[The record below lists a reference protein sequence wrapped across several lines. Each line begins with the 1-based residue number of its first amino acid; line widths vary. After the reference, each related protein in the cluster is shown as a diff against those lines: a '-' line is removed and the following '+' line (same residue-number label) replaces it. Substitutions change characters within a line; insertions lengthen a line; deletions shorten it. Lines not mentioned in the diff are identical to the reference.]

1 MAFYRITMKST
12 LATLTAFAAFLCSSQ
27 AAIVWTGA
35 TSTDPFDD
43 SNWDFSGSGVSAVD
57 ANVSVADD
65 LLIANGTIE
74 IPNLAGQQ
82 RVQIGNG
89 FAMTLD
95 NSTLGLVAGGNDGT
109 GGQPGSAGV
118 NINLTNGS
126 QFNPFFI
133 VNAVSLDIDSTSS
146 ATFGGGGN
154 PVNISTINLTFG
166 STLAFRAET
175 PAAFTAE
182 HLGKITVNGAPA
194 VDGVNIQIAPF
205 NGGSGSVITAIPEPS
220 SAVLLGFAGLALVL
234 RRRK

>member
-1 MAFYRITMKST
+1 MKTHLAT
-12 LATLTAFAAFLCSSQ
+12 LATLAVFAAFLCPSQ

-43 SNWDFSGSGVSAVD
+43 TNWDFSGSGVSAVD
-57 ANVSVADD
+57 SNVSVADD
-65 LLIANGTIE
+65 ISIINGSIE
-74 IPNLAGQQ
+74 IPNLNGQQ
-82 RVQIGNG
+82 RLQLGNG
-89 FAMTLD
+89 FTMTLD

-109 GGQPGSAGV
+109 GGQPGSTGMS
-118 NINLTNGS
+118 INLTNGS

-166 STLAFRAET
+166 STLSFRAET

-182 HLGKITVNGAPA
+182 HLGKITVDGAPA

-205 NGGSGSVITAIPEPS
+205 NGASGSVITAIPEPS
-220 SAVLLGFAGLALVL
+220 SAVLLGFAGLALML

>member
-1 MAFYRITMKST
+1 MKTYLVT
-12 LATLTAFAAFLCSSQ
+12 LAALTALLHPSL
-27 AAIVWTGA
+27 AAIVWSGA

-43 SNWDFSGSGVSAVD
+43 SNWDFSGSEVSAVD

-65 LLIANGTIE
+65 ISIVNGSIE
-74 IPNLAGQQ
+74 IPNLGGQQ
-82 RVQIGNG
+82 RLQIGNG
-89 FAMTLD
+89 FTMTLD

-146 ATFGGGGN
+146 ASFGGGGN

-166 STLAFRAET
+166 STLSFRSET
-175 PAAFTAE
+175 PAAFTSE

-194 VDGVNIQIAPF
+194 VDGVNIEIAPF
-205 NGGSGSVITAIPEPS
+205 NGASGSLITAIPEPS
-220 SAVLLGFAGLALVL
+220 SALLLGFAGLALL
-234 RRRK
+234 FRRR